1 MSHEAPAGW
10 RSVRLG
16 EVAHEDR
23 SRNADGKIPGERLVG
38 VFKNEGMIPMRERVK
53 GASVDRCKIVQPG
66 AFAYNPMRINIGSI
80 ARSAFDH
87 AVMVSPD
94 YVVFSANKDVLDG
107 SFLEHLRRS
116 SEWDAYVGNAG
127 DGGVRIRIYFDHLAE
142 FRFALPPLHEQRR
155 IAEILSSV
163 DEAIAAT
170 RAVIEQTEI
179 VKNSAVL
186 DLVQGKH
193 VPGERKPTT
202 GWRIGN
208 FGVSTIPATW
218 KIVHLTSVAKL
229 ESGHTP
235 SKKVPEYWD
244 GTINWL
250 SLHDTKNLGKRVI
263 FHTEQKTT
271 QLGIDNSS
279 ARLLP
284 AGTVCLSRTAS
295 IGHCVILGTEMA
307 TSQDFANYVCGKEIS
322 NVFLMFLFRGMGD
335 IWNQLSSGS
344 THKTIYMPIFE
355 QLQIILP
362 PLSVQAEIVQ
372 AVSSIY
378 DQIDVLK
385 RELAMLEA
393 TKSALMSD
401 LLTGRKRATDALPM
415 AAE

>member
-1 MSHEAPAGW
+1 MSHEVPGGW
-10 RSVRLG
+10 KRSQLG
-16 EVAHEDR
+16 DLIKLEYGKALASAQRRDGAIPVFGSSGVVGYHDKAAVIGPSVVL
-23 SRNADGKIPGERLVG
+23 SRKGSLGGVFYVENGFWPIDTTYFVVQKENCDWRWLTYLLQFASLERLNEATG
-38 VFKNEGMIPMRERVK
+38 V
-53 GASVDRCKIVQPG
+53 PG
-66 AFAYNPMRINIGSI
+66 LNRDKAAKEMV
-80 ARSAFDH
+80 
-87 AVMVSPD
+87 AV
-94 YVVFSANKDVLDG
+94 
-107 SFLEHLRRS
+107 
-116 SEWDAYVGNAG
+116 
-127 DGGVRIRIYFDHLAE
+127 
-142 FRFALPPLHEQRR
+142 PPLHEQQR

-163 DEAIAAT
+163 DDAVAAT

-186 DLVQGKH
+186 DLVQGKD

-250 SLHDTKNLGKRVI
+250 SLHDTKNLGKRLI
-263 FHTEQKTT
+263 FETEQKTT

-335 IWNQLSSGS
+335 VWNQLSSGS
-344 THKTIYMPIFE
+344 THQTIYMPIFE

-362 PLSVQAEIVQ
+362 PLGVQAEIVQ

-385 RELAMLEA
+385 HELAMIEA

-401 LLTGRKRATDALPM
+401 LLTGRKRVTDALPM